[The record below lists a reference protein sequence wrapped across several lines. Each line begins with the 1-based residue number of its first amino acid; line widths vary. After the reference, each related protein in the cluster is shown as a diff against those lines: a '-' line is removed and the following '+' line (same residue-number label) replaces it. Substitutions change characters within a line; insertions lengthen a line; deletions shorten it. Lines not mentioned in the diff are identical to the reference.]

1 MQQTNAVARA
11 TIPEIRVL
19 KKELLAQRQSCVQ
32 MFKRSQ
38 QDILMIQTC
47 MVELSEKSLAQTA
60 LSLTQAALNSKLERM
75 VEAAAEV
82 ACEASELF
90 AKTILAQ
97 KP

>member
-1 MQQTNAVARA
+1 
-11 TIPEIRVL
+11 
-19 KKELLAQRQSCVQ
+19 
-32 MFKRSQ
+32 
-38 QDILMIQTC
+38 MI
-47 MVELSEKSLAQTA
+47 ELSEKSLAQAA

-97 KP
+97 KL